1 MSGRGIPTIWGKRWG
16 FPGIELLPAF
26 QPFMVSFVMV
36 MALVCMSFSLLM
48 CYNELILKFKV
59 QQKLSC
65 LPSWTYLVLISLH
78 HIPGLCSSSKGCTHD
93 LDSKVSVQNAG
104 DLSSSPGLGR
114 SPGEGNSNPLQYYC
128 LENPMDRGAWS
139 ATVYGVTKSQ
149 TELRDFI
156 ISLHS
161 GSFPPISVSLVQ
173 VGFFFNEL
181 HKNFSLFLI
190 DSQQFSCIYSF
201 FLVFPCIWICS
212 SVWFLQSILALYIKV
227 VEFCILIL

>member
-173 VGFFFNEL
+173 VGFFLMNFTRIFHFFSQILNNFHAFIL
-181 HKNFSLFLI
+181 FSL
-190 DSQQFSCIYSF
+190 Y
-201 FLVFPCIWICS
+201 FLVFGKSKYPLKKL
-212 SVWFLQSILALYIKV
+212 LQTI
-227 VEFCILIL
+227 EFNMLQD